1 MFGTLV
7 ISSDLEQD
15 TLEYIE
21 NPDPVAAV
29 SRNIRDK
36 IHISCLFCR
45 SRKVRLY
52 TLLLL
57 LVHSTVKS
65 SLWLK

>member
-7 ISSDLEQD
+7 SADIDRG

-29 SRNIRDK
+29 SRNLQDK
-36 IHISCLFCR
+36 IHISCMFCR
-45 SRKVRLY
+45 SRKVWPFEVPILY
-52 TLLLL
+52 LQP
-57 LVHSTVKS
+57 
-65 SLWLK
+65 

>member
-7 ISSDLEQD
+7 STDSNQG

-29 SRNIRDK
+29 SRNIK
-36 IHISCLFCR
+36 EKVHIACMSCR
-45 SRKVRLY
+45 SGRVWPFELPILY
-52 TLLLL
+52 LQL
-57 LVHSTVKS
+57 
-65 SLWLK
+65 